1 MQLGVA
7 PIASKEFLD
16 CTGIG
21 SEEDTLQ
28 NVYQLT
34 PKPPRSDFNH
44 FVQNDGKALRFGG
57 KLLRQADGS
66 PVETADLERK

>member
-1 MQLGVA
+1 M
-7 PIASKEFLD
+7 LD
-16 CTGIG
+16 QPPELWAVTGIG

-44 FVQNDGKALRFGG
+44 FVQNDGKALRFGA

-66 PVETADLERK
+66 PVEAADLERK